1 MSSTEKTTL
10 APTAHR
16 VRKFRAFSP
25 ARIVTLAGNTFTQ
38 LLRMKVLYFLVVFV
52 ALVFLLGFVMPAAP
66 STSGLTS
73 LGGEQDLRLLKAAS
87 LGGMS
92 MFTVLLSIAATALL
106 LPRDLE
112 DRTLYTILCKPVPR
126 FEYLAG
132 KWLGVLLLLGVSL
145 FVMDAVT
152 CGLIYA
158 KQSQLLGNEID
169 FLQHRKWP
177 SQALLDQSIAEVR
190 QIYAAQGLRWNFQQ
204 AVVGIFCQ
212 AGVMA
217 ALSLLISTISSS
229 TLFTILIG
237 LAFFIIGQGQELAR
251 DYLFRDLVPGGQK
264 AVSVL
269 LALLFPDL
277 RQFNVVDE
285 VVGGQVIPTAVLLK
299 MVGIAALYAAF
310 YQIAGWFVFS
320 DKEL

>member
-1 MSSTEKTTL
+1 MSPSEKATLPSTEV
-10 APTAHR
+10 R
-16 VRKFRAFSP
+16 VRRFRAFSP
-25 ARIVTLAGNTFTQ
+25 ARIAALAGNTFTQ
-38 LLRMKVLYFLVVFV
+38 LLRMKVLYFLALFVV
-52 ALVFLLGFVMPAAP
+52 LVFLLGFVMPAAP
-66 STSGLTS
+66 STSALTS
-73 LGGEQDLRLLKAAS
+73 FGGEQDLRLLKAAS

-126 FEYLAG
+126 FEYLLG
-132 KWLGVLLLLGVSL
+132 KWIGVLLLLGVSL
-145 FVMDAVT
+145 VVMDAVT

-158 KQSQLLGNEID
+158 KQSQLLGTEID

-190 QIYAAQGLRWNFQQ
+190 NIYAAQGLQWNFQQ

-212 AGVMA
+212 AAVMA

-229 TLFTILIG
+229 TLFTILVG
-237 LAFFIIGQGQELAR
+237 LSFFVIGQGQELAR
-251 DYLFRDLVPGGQK
+251 DYLFRDLVPVGQK
-264 AVSVL
+264 AVSVV

-285 VVGGQVIPTAVLLK
+285 IVGGQVIPLSVMLK
-299 MVGIAALYAAF
+299 MTGIAALYAAF
-310 YQIAGWFVFS
+310 YQIVGWFVFS